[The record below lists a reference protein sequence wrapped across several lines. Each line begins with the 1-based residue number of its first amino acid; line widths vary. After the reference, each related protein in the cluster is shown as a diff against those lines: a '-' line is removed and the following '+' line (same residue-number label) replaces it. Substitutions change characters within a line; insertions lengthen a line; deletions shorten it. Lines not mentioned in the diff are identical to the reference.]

1 MGYDANND
9 YHQSVGYFA
18 YDEAKVVNIVLKF
31 KIKVTWVTG
40 FIEKANYFKKQR
52 NPLAESFYYVKYV
65 LSIITSKTRQKFSV
79 MKKKMM
85 FPEK

>member
-1 MGYDANND
+1 MGYDANYD
-9 YHQSVGYFA
+9 YHQGVGYFA

-31 KIKVTWVTG
+31 KIKDTWVTG

-65 LSIITSKTRQKFSV
+65 QSCA
-79 MKKKMM
+79 
-85 FPEK
+85 